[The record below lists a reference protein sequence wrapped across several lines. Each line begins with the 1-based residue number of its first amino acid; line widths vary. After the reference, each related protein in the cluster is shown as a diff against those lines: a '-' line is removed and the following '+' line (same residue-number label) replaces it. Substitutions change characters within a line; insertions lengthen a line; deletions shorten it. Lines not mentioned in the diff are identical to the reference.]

1 MKLEVLVGMIC
12 SNKSVYARK
21 RADAGALVVCHDS
34 LTQGLHGGAYRYE
47 QGLRE
52 CYRRMEEDIA
62 EAALDAGRDV
72 IVDRTHLTMESRKR
86 WIEFAGHY
94 DILVNFG
101 RGPMTKVIA
110 VVFPVEAPEVHA
122 RRRFEADP
130 RGRSYDEWLSVARHH
145 HEQWQAN
152 PLNLSEGF
160 AEIIRMERNPC
171 EKPSGKS

>member
-1 MKLEVLVGMIC
+1 MRLEVLIGMVG
-12 SNKSVYARK
+12 SGKSLYARK
-21 RADAGALVVCHDS
+21 RAKQRVLCISHNDLSAM
-34 LTQGLHGGAYRYE
+34 LHCEYRYE

-52 CYRRMEEDIA
+52 CYRRIEEDIA

-72 IVDRTHLTMESRKR
+72 ILDHTHLTMESRKR

-101 RGPMTKVIA
+101 RGPTTKVIA
-110 VVFPVEAPEVHA
+110 VAFPIEPPEVHA

-130 RGRSYDEWLSVARHH
+130 RGRSYEEWYMVAQHH

-152 PLNLSEGF
+152 PLDLSEGF
-160 AEIIRMERNPC
+160 AEIIRMDANL
-171 EKPSGKS
+171 